1 MADDNLELYFHQN
14 HDGSSSLQVH
24 ENRLE
29 PGTGVLNNSNVNNT
43 TTKMTP
49 SRVIGLKRSL
59 SDFQSNGSRPPLPP
73 SKGSITSS
81 HYPNKNGLGR
91 AASNG
96 EIVANKINKFE
107 QLAKQGSPPKEEFQK
122 GLWFYKD
129 GLRSP
134 TTPPP
139 RSRSNSLSPS
149 PVMGHSTT
157 SLPICVQVSHK
168 ETPSPQP
175 PASFVHN
182 GPIGEFVYILCSCL
196 FTMYPFLIII
206 DFSEP
211 KVITAALA
219 SSPKLFQKSEKTV
232 TIPAAFVLTPKSTP
246 KSSPAPTPPR
256 TPSPSPS
263 NGPSR
268 PPRKK
273 TPPIPPPRTNS
284 SLLKKGEIISVN
296 SNKVN
301 VTGNTLGLN

>member
-1 MADDNLELYFHQN
+1 
-14 HDGSSSLQVH
+14 
-24 ENRLE
+24 
-29 PGTGVLNNSNVNNT
+29 
-43 TTKMTP
+43 MTP

-107 QLAKQGSPPKEEFQK
+107 QLAKQGSPPREEFQK

-196 FTMYPFLIII
+196 FTM
-206 DFSEP
+206 
-211 KVITAALA
+211 
-219 SSPKLFQKSEKTV
+219 SP
-232 TIPAAFVLTPKSTP
+232 
-246 KSSPAPTPPR
+246 
-256 TPSPSPS
+256 
-263 NGPSR
+263 
-268 PPRKK
+268 
-273 TPPIPPPRTNS
+273 
-284 SLLKKGEIISVN
+284 
-296 SNKVN
+296 
-301 VTGNTLGLN
+301 